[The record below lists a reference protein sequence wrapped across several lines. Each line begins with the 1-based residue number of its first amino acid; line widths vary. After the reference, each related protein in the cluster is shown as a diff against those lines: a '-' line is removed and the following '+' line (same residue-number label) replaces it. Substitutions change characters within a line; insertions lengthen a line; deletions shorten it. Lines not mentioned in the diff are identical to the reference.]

1 MDVLVD
7 EFDTIVDGFAL
18 TLGLLALS
26 GLVALLLGTVLAGM
40 RVSPIGSLRTFG
52 TSYIFVFRNTPL
64 LIIFIFAMFGLPE
77 LGLLQESFFTRA
89 VLALSLYTAAFVC
102 EALRSGIN
110 AVETGQ
116 AEAARSV
123 GMTFTQTLGIVV
135 LPQAFRTVIPPLAS
149 VFIALAKNTSLAA
162 GFGIAEATF
171 RMRGLINNHPA
182 DLLWI
187 FFGIALGYVLIVA
200 VISGATHLM
209 ERRLVVHR

>member
-1 MDVLVD
+1 MDVLID
-7 EFDTIVDGFAL
+7 QFGTIVDGFSL
-18 TLGLLALS
+18 TLSLLAVS
-26 GLVALLLGTVLAGM
+26 GLIALVLGTVLAGM
-40 RVSPIGSLRTFG
+40 RVSPIGSLRAFG

-64 LIIFIFAMFGLPE
+64 LIIFIFTVFGLPV
-77 LGLLQESFFTRA
+77 LGVQASFFIRA

-110 AVETGQ
+110 AVQTGQ

-135 LPQAFRTVIPPLAS
+135 LPQAFRSVLPPLAS
-149 VFIALAKNTSLAA
+149 VLIALAKNTSVAA
-162 GFGIAEATF
+162 GFGVAEATF
-171 RMRGLINNHPA
+171 RMRGLINNFPT

-187 FFGIALGYVLIVA
+187 FFGIALGYVLIVM
-200 VISGATHLM
+200 VISGAANLL

>member
-1 MDVLVD
+1 MNVLVE
-7 EFDTIVDGFAL
+7 EFDVIVEGFAL
-18 TLGLLALS
+18 TLGLLAVS
-26 GLVALLLGTVLAGM
+26 GLIALVLGTVLASM
-40 RVSPIGSLRTFG
+40 RVSPIGSLRAFG

-64 LIIFIFAMFGLPE
+64 LIIFIFTVFGLPV
-77 LGLLQESFFTRA
+77 LGIQPSFFTRA
-89 VLALSLYTAAFVC
+89 VLALSAYTAAFVC

-149 VFIALAKNTSLAA
+149 VLIALAKNTSLAA
-162 GFGIAEATF
+162 GFGTAEATF
-171 RMRGLINNHPA
+171 RMRGLINNHPP

-187 FFGIALGYVLIVA
+187 FFGIALGYVLVVA
-200 VISGATHLM
+200 VISGAANLM
-209 ERRLVVHR
+209 ERRLMVRR

>member
-7 EFDTIVDGFAL
+7 QFDTIVDGFSL
-18 TLGLLALS
+18 TLGLLAAS
-26 GLVALLLGTVLAGM
+26 GVIALVLGTILAGM
-40 RVSPIGSLRTFG
+40 RVSPIRALRAFG

-64 LIIFIFAMFGLPE
+64 LILFIFTMFGLPV
-77 LGLLQESFFTRA
+77 LGLFRESFFIRA
-89 VLALSLYTAAFVC
+89 VLALGLYTAAFVC

-135 LPQAFRTVIPPLAS
+135 LPQAFRSVLPPLAS
-149 VFIALAKNTSLAA
+149 VLIALAKNTSVAA

-171 RMRGLINNHPA
+171 RMRGLVNNFPT

-187 FFGIALGYVLIVA
+187 FLGIAAGYVLIVM
-200 VISGATHLM
+200 VISGAAGLM

>member
-1 MDVLVD
+1 VDVLVD
-7 EFDTIVDGFAL
+7 NFDTIVDGFAL

-26 GLVALLLGTVLAGM
+26 GLIALVLGTVLAGM
-40 RVSPIGSLRTFG
+40 RVSPIGALRAFG

-64 LIIFIFAMFGLPE
+64 LIIFIFTMAGLPV
-77 LGLLQESFFTRA
+77 LGLLQDEFFLRA
-89 VLALSLYTAAFVC
+89 VLALGLYTAAFVC

-135 LPQAFRTVIPPLAS
+135 FPQAFRTVIPPLAS
-149 VFIALAKNTSLAA
+149 VLIALAKNTSLAA

-171 RMRGLINNHPA
+171 RMRGLANNFPG

-200 VISGATHLM
+200 VISGAANVM